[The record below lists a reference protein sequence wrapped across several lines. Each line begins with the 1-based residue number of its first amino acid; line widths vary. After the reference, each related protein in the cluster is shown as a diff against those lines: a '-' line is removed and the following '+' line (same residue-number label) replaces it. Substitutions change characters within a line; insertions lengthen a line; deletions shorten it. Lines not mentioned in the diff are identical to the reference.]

1 MAPAYGQILNL
12 TQSIIAYRSCLT
24 VEIIL
29 TSGFQLR
36 GRNHFL
42 DCAGESSRIIYLAKF
57 HVKLQSTETRH

>member
-29 TSGFQLR
+29 TSGFQRR
-36 GRNHFL
+36 GKNHFFWIVP
-42 DCAGESSRIIYLAKF
+42 EI
-57 HVKLQSTETRH
+57 